1 MRESAEAMR
10 RRGEYV
16 EVSVALCS
24 PAAGEATVNEHRQL
38 AVAEQSNPPLEIYV
52 ATGVRGVR

>member
-1 MRESAEAMR
+1 MPR
-10 RRGEYV
+10 RCGDLGEYV
-16 EVSVALCS
+16 EVCVALCS

-52 ATGVRGVR
+52 STGVRGVR